1 MANSLSRI
9 FLGASAALLLLGG
22 AVHTLAFKKAV
33 AAVAASDLAPFFG
46 KALKGLWLI
55 DSTMLITLAI
65 VFGLIAVRPAM
76 ASSVVVALLTLMP
89 AVVAILLYCL
99 IWRNHA
105 CASTGGRSRSRIRGC
120 SAPHKD
126 LTRR

>member
-1 MANSLSRI
+1 MTNFLSRL
-9 FLGASAALLLLGG
+9 FLGVSAALLLFGG
-22 AVHTLAFKKAV
+22 AVHTLAFKKTV

-65 VFGLIAVRPAM
+65 VFGLIAVQPVM

-89 AVVAILLYCL
+89 AVVAILLYCFIGAIVPAHL
-99 IWRNHA
+99 LVVAAALGFAAALLR
-105 CASTGGRSRSRIRGC
+105 T
-120 SAPHKD
+120 K
-126 LTRR
+126 T

>member
-65 VFGLIAVRPAM
+65 VFGLIAVRPAL

-99 IWRNHA
+99 IGAIMPAHLLVVVAALGFAAALLR
-105 CASTGGRSRSRIRGC
+105 T
-120 SAPHKD
+120 K
-126 LTRR
+126 T

>member
-65 VFGLIAVRPAM
+65 VFGVIAVRPAM

-99 IWRNHA
+99 IGAIMPAHLLVVVA
-105 CASTGGRSRSRIRGC
+105 
-120 SAPHKD
+120 APGFAAALLRTK
-126 LTRR
+126 T